1 MIILAGILL
10 GLLAFVGTKLFL
22 TPIYTS
28 TTKFYVLNKTSDT
41 GSVTYNDLQTGTQ
54 LTKDYAELVK
64 SRPVLEE
71 VISVLNLDMET
82 EELAKKITVT
92 TPTDTRVM
100 SINVEDPQPKQARD
114 IADAVRQAVS
124 IQIKAIMD
132 VDSVQAVENANLPDH
147 PSSPSVMKN
156 TLIGAILGILIAA
169 GIIILVFML
178 GDTVNLYACRD
189 LSWSERT
196 CVHSGIRWN
205 KRKEQKT
212 CKRALSP
219 QFPEKD
225 CEKVRFGRSE
235 DERNRIELKEYAGL
249 SDQ

>member
-1 MIILAGILL
+1 MFMEGTNQNVKENDEITIDLTELFMTLWSKAHMIILAGILL

-92 TPTDTRVM
+92 TPTDTRVKRHCGRGT
-100 SINVEDPQPKQARD
+100 SGSQYPDQSDHGCRFCTGSRK
-114 IADAVRQAVS
+114 RQSAG
-124 IQIKAIMD
+124 
-132 VDSVQAVENANLPDH
+132 
-147 PSSPSVMKN
+147 SSK
-156 TLIGAILGILIAA
+156 
-169 GIIILVFML
+169 
-178 GDTVNLYACRD
+178 
-189 LSWSERT
+189 
-196 CVHSGIRWN
+196 
-205 KRKEQKT
+205 
-212 CKRALSP
+212 
-219 QFPEKD
+219 
-225 CEKVRFGRSE
+225 
-235 DERNRIELKEYAGL
+235 
-249 SDQ
+249 